1 MLAPLFAA
9 LTTDQ
14 VQLAKLWAR
23 LRKAEVQAKPQF
35 AGKVAAARLALEQV
49 PLTEAQ
55 ADSEEIK
62 QAFRPVKDK
71 DGKNTQSEEAKKYA
85 ATWVE
90 VYRKNQ
96 AQAAKL
102 LDEVG
107 A

>member
-1 MLAPLFAA
+1 MTA
-9 LTTDQ
+9 DQ
-14 VQLAKLWAR
+14 PQLAKLWAR
-23 LRKAEVQAKPQF
+23 LRKAEQLAKPEHT
-35 AGKVAAARLALEQV
+35 GKVAAARHALEQV

-85 ATWVE
+85 ADWVE